1 MKKLF
6 ACMAAALMLTLSA
19 CGGGNGSAELAALEN
34 EINGLRERIAVLETQ
49 VAELKGSDAP
59 SVPELT
65 PSAGTAAL
73 TEEQQRI
80 ADAVS
85 GILRSEEFALWQQNY
100 KEMHGKPRAAEVSG
114 AVRYQIG
121 DFEGEKMDC
130 WLVSVSADVGIWMS
144 DGGGMALS
152 NFQIFVDAQTGAVYD
167 LISADAGNFDGDVS
181 DDEGKAV
188 YLLWNYMND
197 VNDPFEGP
205 YLNSSEIITELPEA
219 DIDAVNDY
227 LGL

>member
-1 MKKLF
+1 M
-6 ACMAAALMLTLSA
+6 
-19 CGGGNGSAELAALEN
+19 GSAEIAALEN
-34 EINGLRERIAVLETQ
+34 EINGLRERIAVLEAQ
-49 VAELKGSDAP
+49 VAELKQTSGGVVVTEEDP
-59 SVPELT
+59 
-65 PSAGTAAL
+65 AL

-130 WLVSVSADVGIWMS
+130 WLVSVSADAGIWMQ

-152 NFQIFVDAQTGAVYD
+152 NFQIFVDAQTGAVHD
-167 LISADAGNFDGDVS
+167 SISADAGNFDGDVS
-181 DDEGKAV
+181 DDEGRAV

-197 VNDPFEGP
+197 VNDPFEGS
-205 YLNSSEIITELPEA
+205 YLNSSEIIAELPEA
-219 DIDAVNDY
+219 DIDAVNDH

>member
-6 ACMAAALMLTLSA
+6 VCMAAALMLTLSA
-19 CGGGNGSAELAALEN
+19 CSGNASAEIAALEN
-34 EINGLRERIAVLETQ
+34 EINGLRERVAVLEAQ
-49 VAELKGSDAP
+49 VAELKENGVP
-59 SVPELT
+59 SVPEST
-65 PSAGTAAL
+65 PSAGTTVL

-85 GILRSEEFALWQQNY
+85 GIIRSEEFALWQQNY
-100 KEMHGKPRAAEVSG
+100 KEMHGKPSDAEVDE
-114 AVRYQIG
+114 VIRYQTG
-121 DFEGEKMDC
+121 DFEGKKMDC
-130 WLVSVSADVGIWMS
+130 WLVSVSADVGIWMQ

-167 LISADAGNFDGDVS
+167 SVSADAGNFDGDVS

-188 YLLWNYMND
+188 YLLWSYMND